1 MRIAVTRLQEK
12 SAGTEELFRKY
23 GHEAVIVSTMRAV
36 EPGDGSL
43 DELVRVAESGGIDFL
58 VFTSALGVKYFF
70 SKCRNLPSKTIIIS
84 VGPKTLESVES
95 KGYRS
100 EVLGAYTSEAF
111 ASYLG
116 ERARNRVV
124 GVARAGEPNPQL
136 TASLRSLGA
145 RVIEAV
151 AYELVPEKNEI
162 RKVLGDVDAVLFT
175 SAKSFTS
182 TGLAREELRNV
193 ITMAIGAKT
202 AKAMLDSG
210 VVPDITGDGTLESC
224 LSKL

>member
-12 SAGTEELFRKY
+12 SAGTEEIFRKF

-36 EPGDGSL
+36 MPGDGSL
-43 DELVRVAESGGIDFL
+43 DRLVSAAESGGIDFL
-58 VFTSALGVKYFF
+58 VFTSSLGVKYFF
-70 SKCRNLPSKTIIIS
+70 SKCRKLPSKTVIIS
-84 VGPKTLESVES
+84 VGPKTRESVVS
-95 KGYRS
+95 KGYKS

-116 ERARNRVV
+116 ERVRDRVV
-124 GVARAGEPNPQL
+124 GIARAGEPNPQL
-136 TASLRSLGA
+136 IASLRSLGA

-162 RKVLGDVDAVLFT
+162 RKVLDDVDAVLFT

-182 TGLAREELRNV
+182 TGLTREEMRDVL
-193 ITMAIGAKT
+193 TMAIGART
-202 AKAMLDSG
+202 AKAMKDKG
-210 VVPDITGDGTLESC
+210 ITPDITGDGTLESC

>member
-12 SAGTEELFRKY
+12 SAGTEELFRKF

-36 EPGDGSL
+36 ESRDGSL
-43 DELVRVAESGGIDFL
+43 GELARVAESGGIDFL
-58 VFTSALGVKYFF
+58 VFTSSLGVKYFF
-70 SKCRNLPSKTIIIS
+70 AKCRKLPAKTVIIS
-84 VGPKTLESVES
+84 VGPKTQESVES
-95 KGYRS
+95 KGYKS

-111 ASYLG
+111 APYLG
-116 ERARNRVV
+116 ERVRNSVV
-124 GVARAGEPNPQL
+124 GIARAGEPNPQL

-145 RVIEAV
+145 RMIEAV
-151 AYELVPEKNEI
+151 AYEFVPEKNEI
-162 RKVLGDVDAVLFT
+162 RKVLAEVDAVLFT

-182 TGLAREELRNV
+182 TGLANDELGNV
-193 ITMAIGAKT
+193 LTMAIGAKT
-202 AKAMLDSG
+202 AQAMIDSG